1 MAPDSTLA
9 LVLAEGKPL
18 PPELNGIIN
27 QLLGIATW
35 AATVTCAASLLC
47 LIILIQVRRK
57 TSADNFDHL
66 ITGTFAVTATAGV
79 IGVAAPFV
87 NWLYG

>member
-1 MAPDSTLA
+1 MARNAAA

-18 PPELNGIIN
+18 PSELQGIVT

-35 AATVTCAASLLC
+35 AGIAICVASLLI
-47 LIILIQVRRK
+47 LIIMIQIRHR
-57 TSADNFDHL
+57 TSAENYDRL
-66 ITGTFAVTATAGV
+66 ITGTIKVVAAAAVLGLT
-79 IGVAAPFV
+79 APFV

>member
-1 MAPDSTLA
+1 MAPNRPSL

-35 AATVTCAASLLC
+35 AAIVTCVASLLC
-47 LIILIQVRRK
+47 LIILIQVRRR
-57 TSADNFDHL
+57 TSAENFDHL
-66 ITGTFAVTATAGV
+66 ITGTLAVTATAGV
-79 IGVAAPFV
+79 VGVAAPFV